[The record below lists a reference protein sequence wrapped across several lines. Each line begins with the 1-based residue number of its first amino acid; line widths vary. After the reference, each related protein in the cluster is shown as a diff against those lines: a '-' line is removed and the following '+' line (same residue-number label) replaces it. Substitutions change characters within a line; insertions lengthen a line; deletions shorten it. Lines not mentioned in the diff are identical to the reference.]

1 MRERRRDMLN
11 LLERVRVEAQ
21 VLFKDSQYRD
31 YMLLLVI
38 SLCHYTAV
46 MVFFAFPLQVVK
58 WGYDTMDVAILAF
71 SMDGVL
77 LAIRP
82 WVKKL
87 IDKYKAKKALFISSV
102 FLLLVPVILTL
113 AGRSFPLLAVAKA
126 VHGVSL
132 SIFIVANLVYV
143 HALFPPGM
151 IRKALLWLGTTA
163 ILPQL
168 FFISLA
174 EKAIMSGRLW
184 LFYGGV
190 AALAVSALM
199 LSLRLGDRGGE
210 LESPANISSLL
221 RRKEFFYIAFLVFSQ
236 AMVISVSSNFIA
248 LLLEKR
254 GISLWRFFTPYAAG
268 TLLVRGPL
276 ASWVSKISP
285 RAVLVLGFSTLS
297 LSVALLAVSYNPTWV
312 LVSSFLIGMAFAP
325 LQPTLISVA
334 VERIKY
340 ERNALLTAVITS
352 DDMAWTFGPLIGGFL
367 GRSSVVVAY
376 YALVMVAAFAALL
389 SFKGFGGPAEDGP
402 PRKDVS

>member
-1 MRERRRDMLN
+1 MLN
-11 LLERVRVEAQ
+11 LLGRAKAEAQ
-21 VLFKDSQYRD
+21 NLFKDSQYRD

-46 MVFFAFPLQVVK
+46 MVFFAFPLQVVR
-58 WGYDTMDVAILAF
+58 WGYSTMDVAILAF

-87 IDKYKAKKALFISSV
+87 IDKHKAKRSLFISSM
-102 FLLLVPVILTL
+102 FLLLVPVILAV
-113 AGRSFPLLAVAKA
+113 AGRSFPLLVVAKA

-143 HALFPPGM
+143 HALFSQDM

-163 ILPQL
+163 MLPQL

-174 EKAIMSGRLW
+174 EKAILSGRLW

-190 AALAVSALM
+190 ALLAASALM

-210 LESPANISSLL
+210 LESPTSISPLL
-221 RRKEFFYIAFLVFSQ
+221 RRKEFFYVAFLVFSQ
-236 AMVISVSSNFIA
+236 AMVISVSSNFMA

-254 GISLWRFFTPYAAG
+254 GISLWRFFTPYAVG

-276 ASWVSKISP
+276 APWVSKISP
-285 RAVLVLGFSTLS
+285 RLVLVLGFFTLS
-297 LSVALLAVSYNPTWV
+297 LSVALLVASHSPTWV
-312 LVSSFLIGMAFAP
+312 LVSSFLVGMSFAP

-334 VERIKY
+334 VEKIKY

-376 YALVMVAAFAALL
+376 YALVVVAMVAALL

-402 PRKDVS
+402 PKEHTS